1 VFKSVY
7 LISTLKTKS
16 MENLSA
22 QQDSKIM
29 SPKEWA
35 LTIFLASLPIIGF
48 ILVLVWSFDSSTD
61 LQKKNWA
68 KGTLLL
74 VLIYFILAM
83 LFLFMFGGL
92 ALFAGLNS

>member
-1 VFKSVY
+1 MDNV
-7 LISTLKTKS
+7 
-16 MENLSA
+16 SA
-22 QQDSKIM
+22 QQDLKLM

-48 ILVLVWSFDSSTD
+48 ILVLVWAFDTSTD

-74 VLIYFILAM
+74 MVIYFILAM
-83 LFLFMFGGL
+83 LFLFVFGGL
-92 ALFAGLNS
+92 ALFAGLGS

>member
-1 VFKSVY
+1 
-7 LISTLKTKS
+7 
-16 MENLSA
+16 MDNLSA
-22 QQDSKIM
+22 QQDSKLM

-35 LTIFLASLPIIGF
+35 LTIFLASIPIVGF
-48 ILVLVWSFDSSTD
+48 ILVLVWAFDSSTD

-74 VLIYFILAM
+74 MLIYFILAM

>member
-1 VFKSVY
+1 
-7 LISTLKTKS
+7 

-29 SPKEWA
+29 APKEWA

-48 ILVLVWSFDSSTD
+48 ILVLVWAFDSTTD

-68 KGTLLL
+68 KGSLLL
-74 VLIYFILAM
+74 MLIYFILAM
-83 LFLFMFGGL
+83 LFLFLFGGL
-92 ALFAGLNS
+92 ALFAGLSS

>member
-1 VFKSVY
+1 
-7 LISTLKTKS
+7 
-16 MENLSA
+16 MDNLSA

-48 ILVLVWSFDSSTD
+48 ILVLVWAFDSSTD

-74 VLIYFILAM
+74 MFIYFILAM
-83 LFLFMFGGL
+83 LFLFMFGGF
-92 ALFAGLNS
+92 ALLAGLNS

>member
-1 VFKSVY
+1 
-7 LISTLKTKS
+7 
-16 MENLSA
+16 MDNLSV

-48 ILVLVWSFDSSTD
+48 ILVLVWAFDSATD
-61 LQKKNWA
+61 AQKKNWA
-68 KGTLLL
+68 KGSLLL
-74 VLIYFILAM
+74 MLIYFVLAM

-92 ALFAGLNS
+92 ALLAGLSS